1 MGIMP
6 NSVWLAEPL
15 PLLLYLLLLPSPID
29 AFYAVKYS
37 SPTSATCPIAGQPY
51 VVQALFQ
58 ADNRTVTG
66 ARWLNPTN
74 GVLTQSAIAARANI
88 TFWKTGDTWTS
99 WLTLTPFV
107 ATDSTPYVF
116 MLLSNS
122 TNLTVGFTFTTNFT
136 VPAAA
141 TFRVNVTGVNLVR
154 CIPSCDRPGMTYTWR
169 LNNATVV
176 GAVAQNLT
184 IAASGNYTCAYANST
199 VSNAT
204 FVQFTP
210 PTTTQTTNTPTTIT
224 NTTTPTTI
232 PTTPTTPTTQTAIP
246 TTPTTPTT
254 PTAIPTTPTPTTP
267 TTIPT
272 TPTTP
277 TTPTAIPTTP
287 TPTTPTTIP
296 TTPTTPNTTTPTTIP
311 TTPTAIPTTPTTPS
325 TIPPTTPTPTTIPTT
340 TSTTS
345 PRAFRNV
352 ALSVETAAP
361 ATVGAIGIV
370 VDAPAASSP
379 AAADTPRPIIVLK
392 PISITSAV
400 DTTDTTDVVGATTFE
415 TPTVPTEVNG
425 SVLNPTAVALIAM
438 GVGELVVVTAIVIIF
453 LALCTTTI

>member
-254 PTAIPTTPTPTTP
+254 PTAIPTTPTP
-267 TTIPT
+267 
-272 TPTTP
+272 
-277 TTPTAIPTTP
+277 
-287 TPTTPTTIP
+287 
-296 TTPTTPNTTTPTTIP
+296 
-311 TTPTAIPTTPTTPS
+311 
-325 TIPPTTPTPTTIPTT
+325 PPQQRYLLLLQLRLLRPRYPLLLPPPPQPRYLPLLLPRTLPPQPRYLLLRLRYLPLLL
-340 TSTTS
+340 
-345 PRAFRNV
+345 PRALYLLLLLPQPRYLRPR
-352 ALSVETAAP
+352 APRRQEPSGTWLS
-361 ATVGAIGIV
+361 
-370 VDAPAASSP
+370 ASRRR
-379 AAADTPRPIIVLK
+379 RPQQWVR
-392 PISITSAV
+392 S
-400 DTTDTTDVVGATTFE
+400 
-415 TPTVPTEVNG
+415 G
-425 SVLNPTAVALIAM
+425 SWSTRLQPLHQQQRTLR
-438 GVGELVVVTAIVIIF
+438 GPSSS
-453 LALCTTTI
+453 